1 MAARARPPKD
11 TQAGLRWPRSRN
23 DSSRAGVSTKAA
35 SRTSKKVTTGITS
48 DTRTRARGT
57 HSEAQFI
64 KSEGRM
70 CTAKLLFRP
79 RATEY
84 QNTST
89 PQRPR
94 LHQPNTSQAQCWAA
108 GGRPNCCTALC
119 FRAPSAEPWLATA
132 AATSP
137 HTPAGL
143 AAPPPSP
150 RLPPEPL
157 LPLPLPPVLPLLLEL
172 PPGGSGPR
180 DTAAVG
186 ANSGEVS
193 TAAGLSWLSSLL
205 APSSASASCAC
216 DFPVPRPNT
225 YASGAGYGSAGRQH
239 QGMASW
245 SRRVQDMKMVR

>member
-157 LPLPLPPVLPLLLEL
+157 LPLPLPPVLAAGGGAPA
-172 PPGGSGPR
+172 PQPGGTALTAGSSRPR
-180 DTAAVG
+180 VWRSSRLA
-186 ANSGEVS
+186 
-193 TAAGLSWLSSLL
+193 AAGVW
-205 APSSASASCAC
+205 ACARFKAS
-216 DFPVPRPNT
+216 PG
-225 YASGAGYGSAGRQH
+225 GA
-239 QGMASW
+239 
-245 SRRVQDMKMVR
+245 